1 MALWDD
7 LALNVLVEVEDN
19 VELLWD
25 TGTHVSLLRAEET
38 SFQCFIHISV
48 HRDTTLTSL

>member
-7 LALNVLVEVEDN
+7 LALNVMVEVEDD

-25 TGTHVSLLRAEET
+25 TGTHVSLVHAEGNAIARFN
-38 SFQCFIHISV
+38 SF
-48 HRDTTLTSL
+48 LGP

>member
-7 LALNVLVEVEDN
+7 LALNVLVEVEDD

-25 TGTHVSLLRAEET
+25 TGTHVSL
-38 SFQCFIHISV
+38 V
-48 HRDTTLTSL
+48 HDEGNTIARFY